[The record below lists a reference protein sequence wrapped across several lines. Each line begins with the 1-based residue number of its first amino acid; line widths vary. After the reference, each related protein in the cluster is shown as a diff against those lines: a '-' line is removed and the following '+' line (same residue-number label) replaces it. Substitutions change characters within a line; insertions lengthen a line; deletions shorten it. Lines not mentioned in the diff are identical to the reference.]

1 MRKACLLIVSCL
13 LLMPALAQFKDLK
26 PTHPAY
32 PYVNKLVQEK
42 IVEVGKD
49 KKFKG
54 QGYVTKYQIAVL
66 LDRLYAKTATTGPPE
81 LKTALNYFDDVPV
94 NSYAFNAVG
103 RLTDLKLFEES
114 PARKFYGNAR
124 ISRFYFFDLMSHF
137 IELSTG
143 QALVPAPQPTAYRD
157 VQPTS
162 LYYINIQKLVGA
174 GLLPDGGNRNLQ
186 GSALLTRL
194 DMATFTAKT
203 LAYLTEGKSV
213 AGAGMKTVPIS
224 APKELARDYGYPDVP
239 TDHYAREAI
248 NELVDV
254 EILPARPGQKFN
266 GDRLI
271 DKYALM
277 DLLGKMLEKL
287 LIGQSGNLDMAD
299 ASLGYKDVE
308 TTNPA
313 FPSIQKLIALG
324 LLQPGNREE
333 LFNGDLLITRNQLI
347 YFQIT
352 YLEKILSGKLEFQ
365 SADPNQSYR
374 DVQENNF
381 EYPAIQKAVW
391 LGALPGGA
399 DKEFKGDQYANRFDA
414 AYITVQVLKAV
425 YFKIKEEEIA
435 LAPSVDYGFKTML
448 TTSFNYNHITG
459 GSPTGGNLVDLNG
472 QQTISLTVNRQ
483 LGQNL
488 FGYAQLQDGFSFGT
502 QALQYLTVNEAN
514 LSGSLQP
521 FSFQVG
527 RIYTFY
533 GYSPFGNS
541 LFFDR
546 TADLAQMTYQTFLGN
561 FSGSL
566 GKLVY
571 NGDLFTDSN
580 FGSFLYNSVWGPLEM
595 SLGYNLVTDIIA
607 PDLTTQLPSRAAQN
621 YAGFKLNLT
630 GALEIN
636 AEFSNVDFSDPQV
649 LPFIGITDEV
659 QTSAY
664 QFALSY
670 FQPDYA
676 YSLSLGFQ
684 HVGDDFYNGGLA
696 LPARGQDLIS
706 IKSRFDI
713 SPEEYIS
720 VNISSVYQSLAPS
733 QYVMNGTY
741 SRKLFRLAY
750 LNCGAIRTF
759 DQTSASQ
766 NSVLNL
772 FGNLSVSF

>member
-1 MRKACLLIVSCL
+1 MNRKYFLTATLVAGSIFLSV
-13 LLMPALAQFKDLK
+13 PVLAQFKDLR

-32 PYVNKLVQEK
+32 PAVNKLVQEK
-42 IVEVGKD
+42 MIEVGKD
-49 KKFKG
+49 KKFNG

-66 LDRLYAKTATTGPPE
+66 LDRLYARTTAPGPAE
-81 LKTALNYFDDVPV
+81 AKTALDYFDDVPV

-103 RLTDLKLFEES
+103 RLTGLKLFEES
-114 PARKFYGNAR
+114 SARKFYGNTR
-124 ISRFYFFDLMSHF
+124 ISRYYFFDLISRF
-137 IELSTG
+137 IEVSTG
-143 QALVPAPQPTAYRD
+143 RALAPAPQPTAYRD

-174 GLLPDGGNRNLQ
+174 GLLPGGGNRNLQ

-203 LAYLTEGKSV
+203 LAFLTEGKST
-213 AGAGMKTVPIS
+213 APTA

-239 TDHYAREAI
+239 ADHYAREAI

-254 EILPARPGQKFN
+254 EILPARTNQKFY

-277 DLLGKMLEKL
+277 DLLAKMLEKL
-287 LIGQSGNLDMAD
+287 LIGQGGNLDLAD

-333 LFNGDLLITRNQLI
+333 LFNGDLLITRNQLV

-352 YLEKILSGKLEFQ
+352 YLGKILSGKLEFQ
-365 SADPNQSYR
+365 PADPAQSYR

-381 EYPAIQKAVW
+381 AYPAVQKAIW
-391 LGALPGGA
+391 LGALPGGT
-399 DKEFKGDQYANRFDA
+399 DKEFKGDRYADRFDL

-435 LAPSVDYGFKTML
+435 LTPSVDYGFKTML

-459 GSPTGGNLVDLNG
+459 GSPAGGNLVDLNG

-571 NGDLFTDSN
+571 TGDLFTDSN

-649 LPFIGITDEV
+649 LPFIGVTDEV

-696 LPARGQDLIS
+696 LPTRGQVLIS

-750 LNCGAIRTF
+750 LNCGAIRTL
-759 DQTSASQ
+759 DQTSASL